1 MADFLFEVKSKNK
14 TIMHTESPECVY
26 PPEILE
32 DMYAA
37 GYDIFVNKKKSAK
50 VIYKISKSCVTLNYR
65 GDHFG

>member
-14 TIMHTESPECVY
+14 TIMHTEHPECVY

-37 GYDIFVNKKKSAK
+37 GYDIFVNKKK
-50 VIYKISKSCVTLNYR
+50 VSKNHLQDIEKLCNS
-65 GDHFG
+65 